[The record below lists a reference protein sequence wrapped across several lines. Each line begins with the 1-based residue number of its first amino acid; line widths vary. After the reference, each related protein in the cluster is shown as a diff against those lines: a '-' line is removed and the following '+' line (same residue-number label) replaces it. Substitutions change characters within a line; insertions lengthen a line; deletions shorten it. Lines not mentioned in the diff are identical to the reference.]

1 MPLMSLS
8 INWTWPRGKKKINE
22 CEDVNI
28 NFPHWKTKRK
38 NNRWGK
44 KQNLQEL

>member
-1 MPLMSLS
+1 MGHGQ
-8 INWTWPRGKKKINE
+8 GKQINE

-28 NFPHWKTKRK
+28 NFPHWNTKSK

-44 KQNLQEL
+44 KQNVQEL